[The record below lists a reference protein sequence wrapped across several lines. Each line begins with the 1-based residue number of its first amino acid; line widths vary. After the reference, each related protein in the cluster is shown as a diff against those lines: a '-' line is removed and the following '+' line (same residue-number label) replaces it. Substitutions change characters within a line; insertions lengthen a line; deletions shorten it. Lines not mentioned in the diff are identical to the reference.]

1 MSESLFLSTVQR
13 ITSGPTD
20 LGELV
25 SAAGQLT
32 AMGDVAGAEQLY
44 RVWISCNP
52 DNPGRFV
59 AWFNLSTLPL
69 GPDRVAAVTEAL
81 EKALE
86 LKPDFWPA
94 YINLGGQRE
103 RAGDADGAVAL
114 WRQAVDKLDQIT
126 GQNLNYKLTALK
138 QISRVLMD
146 HQQQATAE
154 VFLRQ
159 CLDLDPKARDA
170 AEQYIGVRLAQC
182 EWPVVQPWEGVDR
195 KALML
200 GFSPLSMG
208 VFTDD
213 PLLQLATAARYSE
226 AAIDPGPYD
235 PTLDRRD
242 ATIDLK
248 GRRLRIGYVS
258 SDLRDHAIG
267 YLMAEMFELHDRE
280 QVEVFTYYCGP
291 KASGPTWDR
300 IRSAVEHPRD
310 ISELDDTAAARLIAE
325 DGIDILVDINGH
337 TRFAR
342 SAVFARRPAPVIVNW
357 LGYPGTMGT
366 PYHNYIVADAEI
378 IPEGSELYYAEQVV
392 RLPCYQPNDRKRVI
406 APHRPSRA
414 EAGLPGDAFVFCCFN
429 GSQKIGRFTFL
440 RWVEILKRTENSV
453 LWLLDSDEATNA
465 RLLDFAEANGLERSR
480 IVFAQKLANP
490 FHLARYPLADLFLD
504 TAPYGAHT
512 TASDALFMGVPML
525 TLEGRAF
532 ASRVC
537 ASLVRAAGLPEL
549 VMKTPEAYVETAV
562 SLASD
567 PAQISVYKAK
577 LEANRASCTLF
588 DMEKLTSSLEALYRQ
603 MAETHQRGQ
612 TPQPD
617 LDSLDAYLKA
627 GIAEDIEAMEML
639 TVTDY
644 HGLYRER
651 LAALHRHKPIR
662 EDRRLWTAEAI
673 AAAEGKP
680 AKSIRKAS

>member
-1 MSESLFLSTVQR
+1 MSQSLFLSTVER
-13 ITSGPTD
+13 VTSGLVE

-25 SAAGQLT
+25 TVANQLVAAG
-32 AMGDVAGAEQLY
+32 DISGAEQLY
-44 RVWISCNP
+44 RVWIGFNG
-52 DNPGRFV
+52 DNPGLFV

-69 GPDRVAAVTEAL
+69 GPDRSAAVAEAL
-81 EKALE
+81 EKALA
-86 LKPDFWPA
+86 LKPDFYPA
-94 YINLGGQRE
+94 YINLGGSRE
-103 RAGDADGAVAL
+103 RAGDADGAIAL
-114 WRQAVDKLDQIT
+114 WRQAVERLDQIT
-126 GQNLNYKLTALK
+126 GQSLGYKLTALK

-146 HQQQATAE
+146 HQQQAAAE
-154 VFLRQ
+154 VYLRQ

-182 EWPVVQPWEGVDR
+182 EWPVVQPWDGVDR

-235 PTLDRRD
+235 PSLDRRN
-242 ATIDLK
+242 APIELK

-280 QVEVFTYYCGP
+280 KVEVFTYYCGP
-291 KASGPTWDR
+291 PASGHTWDR

-310 ISELDDTAAARLIAE
+310 ISELDDAAAARLICD

-366 PYHNYIVADAEI
+366 PYHNYIIADPQI
-378 IPEGSELYYAEQVV
+378 VPEGSELYYAEQVM

-414 EAGLPGDAFVFCCFN
+414 EAGLPDDAFVFCCFN

-440 RWVEILKRTENSV
+440 RWIEILKRTENSV

-465 RLLDFAEANGLERSR
+465 RLVEFAEANGLEKGR

-490 FHLARYPLADLFLD
+490 YHLARYPLADLFLD

-549 VMKTPEAYVETAV
+549 VMQTPEAYVDTAV

-577 LEANRASCTLF
+577 LEANRSGCDLF
-588 DMEKLTSSLEALYRQ
+588 NMEKLTQSLEGLYRQ

-612 TPQPD
+612 TPKPD
-617 LDSLDAYLKA
+617 LDNLDVYLKA
-627 GIAEDIEAMEML
+627 GIAEDIELVEML
-639 TVTDY
+639 TVADY

-651 LAALHRHKPIR
+651 LAALHRQRPIR
-662 EDRRLWTAEAI
+662 EDKRLWTAADI
-673 AAAEGKP
+673 AKAEGRREKGL
-680 AKSIRKAS
+680 RKAS